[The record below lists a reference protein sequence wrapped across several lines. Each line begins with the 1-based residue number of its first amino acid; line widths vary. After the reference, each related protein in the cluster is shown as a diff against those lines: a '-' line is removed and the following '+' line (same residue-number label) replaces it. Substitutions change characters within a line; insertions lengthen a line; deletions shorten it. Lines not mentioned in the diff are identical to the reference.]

1 MTLWQIALPAVAG
14 AAAAGMLL
22 RSTGKK
28 RKQARQRDFARRLE
42 TVLLPRETVKAQ
54 CGKRGKRCVLT
65 SKRLLFETKTG
76 FRGMQITQISRVYGL
91 NQAGN
96 RTTSPDKMVKLVI
109 RGEQDYELQN
119 TGTEFRELAA
129 ALMEQVKKQKE
140 KKKEKDRKKGQEQ
153 DRNKGN
159 DKNREKKKAGA
170 GDGK

>member
-1 MTLWQIALPAVAG
+1 MTLWQIALSAVAG

-76 FRGMQITQISRVYGL
+76 FRGVQITQISRVYGL

-119 TGTEFRELAA
+119 NGTEFRELAA

-140 KKKEKDRKKGQEQ
+140 KKKEKDRKREQ
-153 DRNKGN
+153 DKSKDQNK
-159 DKNREKKKAGA
+159 EKKKAGA

>member
-1 MTLWQIALPAVAG
+1 MTLWQIALSAVAG

-22 RSTGKK
+22 RSAGKK

-76 FRGMQITQISRVYGL
+76 FRGVQITQISRVYGL

-140 KKKEKDRKKGQEQ
+140 KKKKKEKDRKREQ
-153 DRNKGN
+153 DKSKDQNK
-159 DKNREKKKAGA
+159 EKKKAGA
-170 GDGK
+170 GVGK